1 MKIATVH
8 FGVQVAGA
16 QRKAAA
22 ERQTLA
28 VLIEALAPHKASL
41 ALVPQES
48 VASTLARFG
57 SSSLDPEAGV
67 DAHAAPLLGGRGAD
81 ESLAETVAAAALAVN
96 KARLV
101 SARLLTYK
109 HSACNTSNHQ
119 TKVEDSAADL
129 LDCST
134 PPGPCQTLCHRV
146 PYWMTAPC
154 GTDGG
159 RAAGPAWP
167 NTNPVS
173 WPIP

>member
-1 MKIATVH
+1 MACRSARRRSEVRQMLALQTAALVPYREETLHPELKNAIARVW
-8 FGVQVAGA
+8 VQVAGA

-67 DAHAAPLLGGRGAD
+67 DAHAAPLLGGGRGAD

-101 SARLLTYK
+101 SARPLTHK
-109 HSACNTSNHQ
+109 HSACNLSDRQ
-119 TKVEDSAADL
+119 SRVEDSAADL
-129 LDCST
+129 
-134 PPGPCQTLCHRV
+134 
-146 PYWMTAPC
+146 
-154 GTDGG
+154 
-159 RAAGPAWP
+159 
-167 NTNPVS
+167 
-173 WPIP
+173 